1 MNQGKRIIFMGTP
14 DIAAHALQSL
24 INAGYTFVAVI
35 SQPDRKVGRKQEVMP
50 TAVKK
55 VATSANIPVL
65 QPERIGTISE
75 EIKALKP
82 DLILTMAFGQLV
94 PESILSIPKLGCINL
109 HASLLPKLRGGA
121 PIHKAI
127 MTGEKKTGIT
137 LMYMEKTLD
146 SGDMITVREVEIAD
160 DDTTGDLHDK
170 LMLCGG
176 KMIVEEMSSLL
187 AGTNKRKPQDHNLA
201 TFAPNIKREE
211 EFITFDRSTQD
222 VYNHIRGLIPWP
234 GCYFQFQAKDIKIW
248 QARPIFEQTGKKPG
262 TIVAN
267 SEEGLVIA
275 TTDGAIKLMRLQQ
288 SGKKQMDY
296 REVYRGNGKTHFQVG
311 ASVNE

>member
-24 INAGYTFVAVI
+24 IDAGYQFIAVI
-35 SQPDRKVGRKQEVMP
+35 SQPDRKVGRKQEIIP

-55 VATSANIPVL
+55 VALSANIPVL

-75 EIKALKP
+75 EIRELQP

-94 PESILSIPKLGCINL
+94 PESILSIPELGCINL

-127 MTGEKKTGIT
+127 MTGETKTGIT
-137 LMYMEKTLD
+137 LMYMEKSLD
-146 SGDMITVREVEIAD
+146 SGDMIAVREVVIDE

-170 LMLCGG
+170 LMICGG
-176 KMIVEEMSSLL
+176 EMIVEEMPSLL
-187 AGTNKRKPQDHNLA
+187 SKTNKRDPQNHELA
-201 TFAPNIKREE
+201 TYAPNIKREE
-211 EFITFDRSTQD
+211 EFITFDRQTQD

-234 GCYFQFQAKDIKIW
+234 GCYFKFQDKDIKIW
-248 QARPIFEQTGKKPG
+248 QARPVTVQAKSEPG
-262 TIVAN
+262 TIIENTA
-267 SEEGLVIA
+267 EGLVIA
-275 TTDGAIKLMRLQQ
+275 TNDGAIKLMRLQQ

-296 REVYRGNGKTHFQVG
+296 AEIYRGNGKAYFQVG
-311 ASVNE
+311 ERVNE